1 METTEEWG
9 HPSGDG
15 IRTKHRLL
23 WHGILIFTFGLLA
36 GAAVPVVVNPRMG
49 VAAHVGGVMSGMFL
63 LLVGL
68 IWEGIKL
75 PRTAAR
81 TTFWLFLY
89 ASHTGWLGQFLAA
102 VFGTSRATPIGGAGF
117 QGAPWQENLVYFVTG
132 SFSIAIF
139 LACMLALWGLR
150 KKSS

>member
-1 METTEEWG
+1 MDAIETK
-9 HPSGDG
+9 
-15 IRTKHRLL
+15 RQLL
-23 WHGILIFTFGLLA
+23 WHGILIFILGLLA

-68 IWEGIKL
+68 IWEEMKL
-75 PRTAAR
+75 PPTAAR
-81 TTFWLFLY
+81 TTFWLFVY

-117 QGAPWQENLVYFVTG
+117 HGAPWQENLIYFATG

-139 LACMLALWGLR
+139 LACILALWGLR
-150 KKSS
+150 KKFS